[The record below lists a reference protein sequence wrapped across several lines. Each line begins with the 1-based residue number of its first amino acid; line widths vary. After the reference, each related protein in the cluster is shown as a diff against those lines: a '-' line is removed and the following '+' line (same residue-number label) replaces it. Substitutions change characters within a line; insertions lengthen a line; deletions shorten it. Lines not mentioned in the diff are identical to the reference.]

1 MKPCRRESYGEREY
15 TLMTATSLPVTS
27 STNRELILVLYH
39 TSTLPQSPLS
49 GPNDLAAQFL
59 VLPTLVH
66 YAPST
71 LNELR
76 SRGWKIHDGYS
87 IYLDH
92 WEWIPLGSAEG
103 GRHVRK

>member
-1 MKPCRRESYGEREY
+1 M
-15 TLMTATSLPVTS
+15 
-27 STNRELILVLYH
+27 
-39 TSTLPQSPLS
+39 
-49 GPNDLAAQFL
+49 AAHFL
-59 VLPTLVH
+59 VLPTLQH

-103 GRHVRK
+103 GRRARKRRIDEEYRTGVDAEEVGVLSMVKTGEVVAFKELDWNLEGSKRPRIAVA

>member
-1 MKPCRRESYGEREY
+1 M
-15 TLMTATSLPVTS
+15 AV
-27 STNRELILVLYH
+27 
-39 TSTLPQSPLS
+39 
-49 GPNDLAAQFL
+49 QFL
-59 VLPTLVH
+59 VLPTLRH

-87 IYLDH
+87 IYLNH

-103 GRHVRK
+103 GRQSRKRRIDEEYRMVVDAEDVGVIKGDEPAEFKELNWRAEEGMSSKRARAMVA